1 MQESQ
6 PSSEVAA
13 NRFALIRTSVELIL
27 EIVRCGVS
35 WLLF

>member
-13 NRFALIRTSVELIL
+13 NRFALIRTLVELIL
-27 EIVRCGVS
+27 VITN
-35 WLLF
+35 